1 MTPEV
6 KNIIVQKRHS
16 CHVQVILIEKQCDL
30 KSGNERTDN
39 MAYRLVE
46 KGWKGLWLS
55 NQMTGR

>member
-30 KSGNERTDN
+30 RVAMKEQIIWLT
-39 MAYRLVE
+39 
-46 KGWKGLWLS
+46 GWWRKAGKVFGY
-55 NQMTGR
+55 QIR